1 MVEREDAQISAAMA
15 LSVSAVLRV
24 IVNRLEL
31 AAQSASSSS
40 CPAVHSSN
48 SLPEGLN
55 RSGNPS
61 APSSIMRPPEAMA
74 LSRTSFSARLIKGG
88 YKHTAVGGAGEAL
101 PLIFLEFTGCP
112 CAVHHHRAA
121 VEIFQQKYIAVC
133 GILAGAYAQ
142 VVVTP
147 E

>member
-1 MVEREDAQISAAMA
+1 
-15 LSVSAVLRV
+15 
-24 IVNRLEL
+24 
-31 AAQSASSSS
+31 
-40 CPAVHSSN
+40 
-48 SLPEGLN
+48 
-55 RSGNPS
+55 
-61 APSSIMRPPEAMA
+61 MA

-101 PLIFLEFTGCP
+101 PLVFLEFTGCP

-133 GILAGAYAQ
+133 GILAGADAQ

>member
-31 AAQSASSSS
+31 SGHGASSSS

-61 APSSIMRPPEAMA
+61 APSSIMRSPEAMA

-88 YKHTAVGGAGEAL
+88 IQAHRRWRRRRAIAARFPGVHRLSMRGAPSPGGGRNLSAEIYCRMRHTRGCLCTGGCNA
-101 PLIFLEFTGCP
+101 
-112 CAVHHHRAA
+112 
-121 VEIFQQKYIAVC
+121 
-133 GILAGAYAQ
+133 
-142 VVVTP
+142 
-147 E
+147 